1 MFGSIL
7 LPVDGSTYSD
17 WARKVAGQLLR
28 QGGSVQLLYVM
39 DIVALEGTF
48 LQDIAGAI
56 GAEPFMN
63 LSPKLERLMRGR
75 GEAILELQAKACAQ
89 EGVQATTTMA
99 TGIVTNVIAEKA
111 AGAELIVIGRHGHH
125 AKFRAGLAGSVAEA
139 LLRKSPRPVL
149 VVPVEPWPIKRV
161 MLAFD
166 GSAPALHALD
176 AAARFCAA
184 RGLPLAVHTVAD
196 DDQVA
201 QGVFDQA
208 RRFLGAPAYPVEYI
222 RTAGHA
228 NEQLVAAAKHYD
240 LLVMGAHGHSRVV
253 ELVIGSTTE
262 YLLRNSPVP
271 TLFVR

>member
-1 MFGSIL
+1 MFASIL

-17 WARKVAGQLLR
+17 WARKVAGQLLD
-28 QGGSVQLLYVM
+28 QGGGIQLLFVM

-48 LQDIAGAI
+48 LQDIAGAV

-63 LSPKLERLMRGR
+63 LSPKLERLMRQR
-75 GEAILELQAKACAQ
+75 GEAVLELQAKACAE
-89 EGVQATTTMA
+89 EGMKATTTIE
-99 TGIVTNVIAEKA
+99 TGIIANVIAQKA
-111 AGAELIVIGRHGHH
+111 AGAELVVIGRHGHH
-125 AKFRAGLAGSVAEA
+125 EKFRAGLAGSVAEA

-166 GSAPALHALD
+166 GSGPALHALD
-176 AAARFCAA
+176 IAARFCAA
-184 RGLPLAVHTVAD
+184 RALPLAVHTVGD
-196 DDQVA
+196 DEKSVA
-201 QGVFDQA
+201 PVLDEA
-208 RRFLGAPAYPVEYI
+208 KRFLATPAYPVTYHHA
-222 RTAGHA
+222 AGHA
-228 NEQLVAAAKHYD
+228 NEEILKAAKHYD